1 MKQPLRITP
10 QVQIVDP
17 SGRTTRDGFNLVQGI
32 LDQLSTDSGPIGTA
46 LQPSDIGVTVQAH
59 SSVLD
64 ATTAAY
70 TATKDTKLAGIAPG
84 ATVNSSDAFLL
95 ARANHTGTESAD
107 VLTDG
112 TTNKAFLATERTK
125 LAGIAAGATANSSDA
140 TLLARANHTGTESAD
155 VLTDGTTNKAFL
167 ATERTKLSGIA
178 TGADVTATAVNA
190 TAKGTPVDADRVHGS
205 DSASSFGLVYATWTQ
220 VKAFLKTYFDTL
232 YPPIPTTSSWT
243 PTAAFA
249 TPGTSS
255 FAYSTQE
262 GVTIKIGKLVFVRFR
277 LVFTPTIGTGSGFFN
292 INGLLNPASASPTF
306 AAGGGSIGNI
316 SSTFAWGA
324 GYTQIVC
331 GVSAGTSTLILQI
344 TGSAVAGSAIQA
356 SNMTTGASHT
366 IVGSAIY
373 EAT

>member
-17 SGRTTRDGFNLVQGI
+17 SGRTTRDGFNLFQSI

-59 SSVLD
+59 SSILD

-70 TATKDTKLAGIAPG
+70 TATKDSKLAGIAPG
-84 ATVNSSDAFLL
+84 ATANSSDAFLL

-232 YPPIPTTSSWT
+232 YQPINATGTFT
-243 PTAAFA
+243 PTVAFA

-255 FAYSTQE
+255 FAYATQE
-262 GVTIKIGKLVFVRFR
+262 GRRVQIGTLVFVKFR
-277 LVFTPTIGTGSGFFN
+277 LVFTPTIGTGTGAFL
-292 INGLLNPASASPTF
+292 IAGLPVLSNAVLTSD
-306 AAGGGSIGNI
+306 AGGGTIGNS
-316 SSTFAWGA
+316 SSTFVWPA
-324 GYTQIVC
+324 GVTSIAL
-331 GVSAGTSTLILQI
+331 GVNANATTAIIQ
-344 TGSAVAGSAIQA
+344 GSGSAINRVTFTQA
-356 SNMTTGASHT
+356 NLTS
-366 IVGSAIY
+366 GSAHTLVGIMTY
-373 EAT
+373 EA

>member
-1 MKQPLRITP
+1 MKGALRVSP
-10 QVQIVDP
+10 QVQMFDQT
-17 SGRTTRDGFNLVQGI
+17 GRTTRDGFSLLQGI
-32 LDQLSTDSGPIGTA
+32 VAQLGGTSGAADTA

-64 ATTAAY
+64 ATSASFTIA
-70 TATKDTKLAGIAPG
+70 KDSKLSGIAAG
-84 ATVNSSDAFLL
+84 ATANSPDAFLL

-125 LAGIAAGATANSSDA
+125 LAGIATGATANSSDA
-140 TLLARANHTGTESAD
+140 TLLNRANHTGTESAD

-167 ATERTKLSGIA
+167 ATERTKLAGIA
-178 TGADVTATAVNA
+178 TGADVTATALNA

-205 DSASSFGLVYATWTQ
+205 DSAASFGMVYATWTQ

-232 YPPIPTTSSWT
+232 YPPIPTTSAWT

-255 FAYSTQE
+255 FAYTTQE
-262 GVTIKIGKLVFVRFR
+262 GVVIKVGKLVFVRFR

-292 INGLLNPASASPTF
+292 INGLTYAASASPTF

-316 SSTFAWGA
+316 SSSFTWGA
-324 GYTQIVC
+324 GYTQVAC

-344 TGSAVAGSAIQA
+344 TGSAVAGGAIQA

-373 EAT
+373 EAA